1 MIVGPGAPTYSIYKE
16 EIEIIRC
23 VLVDRAVF
31 AFMYVVLQKLRFLS
45 KKLCEV
51 NQYTFKS

>member
-23 VLVDRAVF
+23 VLLDRAVF